1 MMILGM
7 DPFVFTAWL
16 GCILATVLCVVY
28 GIYHEYIKEKK
39 KKKKE
44 EE

>member
-1 MMILGM
+1 MILGM
-7 DPFVFTAWL
+7 DPFVFAAWL

-28 GIYHEYIKEKK
+28 GIYHEYIKERMKK
-39 KKKKE
+39 DKE